1 MYARMGFAEGRPRF
15 AAVACVAMLLSLLLL
30 LLLLQLQQQQLLL
43 LLLLLLLS
51 YLDLTH
57 VPQGGLM
64 SLAALR
70 TFSSAK

>member
-1 MYARMGFAEGRPRF
+1 
-15 AAVACVAMLLSLLLL
+15 MLLSLLLL
-30 LLLLQLQQQQLLL
+30 LLLLQLQQQQLL